1 MKYKVIMEFEV
12 EDIFSIALNN
22 LDKLRMMN
30 ASYEIK
36 SIKIEKLK

>member
-1 MKYKVIMEFEV
+1 MEFEV

-30 ASYEIK
+30 SSYEIK
-36 SIKIEKLK
+36 SIKIEKLSK